1 LAINRLAS
9 VVSLAAFLLM
19 AGLLFPAV
27 ATNGSE
33 HHVTPSGAPQ
43 RALRPDHDGPYNC
56 SFMIEPFKGS
66 TKTYFI
72 RLKIF
77 YPALAAGENAS
88 ANATGAPYPT
98 ILQMPYAGS
107 DEGAYDFVSP
117 RIVSWGFVCVVVGTN
132 QSDGALQSG
141 NVQDINDI
149 LDQLERDNATPGHNL
164 LGMVDRAAFGIAGHS
179 YGGRQSLIDGCY
191 VPRLKAV
198 QAMAPAIYQSEVTA
212 IAPVFRK
219 PVQIQVGRLD
229 TGIYETSQGAYA
241 AFPPPRAL
249 MDLPVGHGG
258 PFRWDT
264 AISFFFFHLR
274 ALDAYGT
281 FLYGDGALDD
291 ASNLTYFLNFS
302 LPNGSFFPPRIDIR
316 ASTLSPAE
324 DQAVAFN
331 ASVAGFLPP
340 GRPNGTFNWDLD
352 GDGSAD
358 EAGPYKTAAG
368 RSYRQARQV
377 RVSLWHMMGKLRL
390 DANNTLVLAVT
401 NLPPVAECGEDRW
414 AAEDENIQFT
424 GSGDDTPS
432 DVAFLNYSWEFGDGA
447 KTDLGPSPDA
457 EHSFKK
463 AGNYTVRLSAIDDD
477 GATGNASLRVT
488 VRNLAPTASAMGEM
502 TVWKDSEV
510 VFTGAANDTPSDTAS
525 LEHRWDFGD
534 GSISDW
540 SLAPNAT
547 HSYRVSGIFR
557 GRFIVLDGDRA
568 EASSHFNVTV
578 RNAPPSAWVRIPED
592 SLGFLKDEEVE
603 FSGGAADTAS
613 DSGALS
619 FRWDFG
625 DGNRTEWGQ
634 GSAAMHSY
642 TRSGRYMAVLMA
654 RDREGAVGCATVN
667 LSVRNEPPVAR
678 LISPTAPSFAED
690 EQVRFLAEAQD
701 SPSDAPDLAFSWD
714 IDGVNRSGRDIRLAF
729 SEEGTH
735 RFILTVTDLEGAAA
749 VIRGTFSVSNPAPRL
764 SASVEPKRSLAGG
777 SINFSACATDTAS
790 DLDSLTFKW
799 TFGDGS
805 SSVARSAA
813 HAFDWPGEYTVKVT
827 VEDDEGA
834 SASQSFTVTVDAIPQ
849 KPRPHGGPGPSPVLS
864 PAALIGA
871 AFAAAAGIA
880 LAAIMLRRNRKKAP

>member
-1 LAINRLAS
+1 
-9 VVSLAAFLLM
+9 M

-27 ATNGSE
+27 ASDCSE
-33 HHVTPSGAPQ
+33 QYVPTPGAPQ

-66 TKTYFI
+66 TKTYYI
-72 RLKIF
+72 KLKIF
-77 YPALAAGENAS
+77 YPALASGENAS

-107 DEGAYDFVSP
+107 DEGAYDFISP
-117 RIVSWGFVCVVVGTN
+117 RLVSWGFVCVVVGTN

-149 LDQLERDNATPGHNL
+149 LDQLERDNSTPGHNL

-229 TGIYETSQGAYA
+229 TGIYETSLVAYA
-241 AFPPPRAL
+241 SFTPPKAIL
-249 MDLPVGHGG
+249 DLPVGHGG
-258 PFRWDT
+258 PFLWDM
-264 AISFFFFHLR
+264 AIAFFFFHLR

-281 FLYGDGALDD
+281 FLYSDGALDD

-302 LPNGSFFPPRIDIR
+302 LPNGSFFPPRMDIR

-324 DQAVAFN
+324 DQQVDFN
-331 ASVAGFLPP
+331 ASVAGFLPQ
-340 GRPNGTFNWDLD
+340 GRPNCTFNWDLD

-358 EAGPYKTAAG
+358 AGGPYGTAVN
-368 RSYRQARQV
+368 RSYQQARQV
-377 RVSLWHMMGKLRL
+377 KVSLWYMMGKLRL
-390 DANNTLVLAVT
+390 DANNTLALAVT
-401 NLPPVAECGEDRW
+401 NLPPVAECGGDRW
-414 AAEDENIQFT
+414 AAEDENIQFN
-424 GSGDDTPS
+424 GSGSDTPS
-432 DVAFLNYSWEFGDGA
+432 DVAFLNYSWDFGDGA
-447 KTDLGPSPDA
+447 KTGPGPSPDA
-457 EHSFKK
+457 THYFKN

-488 VRNLAPTASAMGEM
+488 VRNMAPTASAAGEM
-502 TVWKDSEV
+502 TVWKDSEAV
-510 VFTGAANDTPSDTAS
+510 LAGAGNDTPSDTAS
-525 LEHRWDFGD
+525 LKYRWDFGD
-534 GSISDW
+534 GSTSEW
-540 SLAPNAT
+540 SWVPGTT
-547 HSYRVSGIFR
+547 HIYRASGVFW
-557 GRFIVLDGDRA
+557 GRFMVADDDGA
-568 EASSHFNVTV
+568 EASCQVNVTV
-578 RNAPPSAWVRIPED
+578 RNAPPSAWVRIPAD

-603 FSGGAADTAS
+603 FDGGAADTAS
-613 DSGALS
+613 DWGSLS

-634 GSAAMHSY
+634 GSAAMHTF

-678 LISPTAPSFAED
+678 LISPAAPSFAED

-701 SPSDAPDLAFSWD
+701 CPSDEPQLAFSWD
-714 IDGVNRSGRDIRLAF
+714 IDGVNRSGRDIRMAF

-735 RFILTVTDLEGAAA
+735 RFILTVTDPEGAAA
-749 VIRGTFSVSNPAPRL
+749 VIRGTFSVSNPAPGL
-764 SASVEPKRSLAGG
+764 TASVEPKRPLAGG

-790 DLDSLTFKW
+790 DADNLTFKW

-805 SSVARSAA
+805 GSAARSGA

-834 SASQSFTVTVDAIPQ
+834 STSQSFTVTVDAVPQ
-849 KPRPHGGPGPSPVLS
+849 EPRPRGGPGPSPVFS

-880 LAAIMLRRNRKKAP
+880 LAVILLRRNRKKAP